1 MKLNSKLW
9 MLAVALATVGCQDDL
24 GNDPNGGTQGNGLEG
39 EKAKIAVAV
48 NTGITTRATYDNPTP
63 GEDGDGDEA
72 GTIEESRVN
81 DVTIF
86 LYDNDEAGSTTPST
100 DFEFKSSSNIIAA
113 GFATTDGQMD
123 AGTPEHS
130 FYKEVEVTIT
140 DPEVSWIGKKVGVIA
155 VTNLGQENSDK
166 LIDYVNKKGEKDEA
180 KGSRLADYLQDKY
193 KTEKGFVMSTHTIGG
208 GNSGLEE
215 STVTLKATQG
225 SEPAP
230 EVNVYVERL
239 AAKIRINEY
248 NGNNFVYTITHENML
263 VDNEPVSVKDVVL
276 LNDVAIVNQL
286 NSGSYLIKRVTDKVS
301 GDDLIMNATDATDA
315 ANDDYLYPE
324 LGSATEAATNFVIDP
339 WTRYKEE
346 IINNNQVDIFNG
358 SGAQLTY
365 ENRFHQPS
373 PINNYTQLWNTF
385 KAPSNLHSGSDF
397 SAEGSQQKDL
407 CYTMENT
414 TSIAAS
420 QNGYSTGAVFKATYL
435 PGAWGVAIDDD
446 TEIDPTKAE
455 AKGYGLEKSSC
466 ITEGQNGAADT
477 YTPTD
482 FYLYQGS
489 VFKDRAAIFAYV
501 LSKTVPNQLGQG
513 ESLSD
518 YYRWCNFSNPNVL
531 DETFNI
537 ADFKASHAATAS
549 DPFGY
554 IDYLNRQKEGT
565 PGNVILSFKG
575 FIGTAEA
582 NGNPNNVIL
591 NPESVTFYQNGVS
604 FYPYWIRHAN
614 NDNPNVMGIMEFG
627 IVRNNIYD
635 LTVQGINGYGYVT
648 PVPSTP
654 DENPD
659 LRINVVLYV
668 KDWTLRKNDNIYL

>member
-48 NTGITTRATYDNPTP
+48 NTGITTRANPTP
-63 GEDGDGDEA
+63 GEEGDGDEA

-86 LYDNDEAGSTTPST
+86 LYDNDEAGSSTPST

-140 DPEVSWIGKKVGVIA
+140 DPKVSWIGKKVGVIA
-155 VTNLGQENSDK
+155 VTNLGQKNSDK
-166 LIDYVNKKGEKDEA
+166 LIDYVYLDGAADEA
-180 KGSRLADYLQDKY
+180 KGSRLADYLQDEY

-208 GNSGLEE
+208 GNSGLVE

-248 NGNNFVYTITHENML
+248 NGNNFVYTISHDDML
-263 VDNEPVSVKDVVL
+263 VDSKPVEDVVL

-286 NSGSYLIKRVTDKVS
+286 NSDSYLIKRVTDKVS
-301 GDDLIMNATDATDA
+301 GKDLIMDAKDA

-339 WTRYKEE
+339 WTRYKKE
-346 IINNNQVDIFNG
+346 IIDNNQVDIFNG
-358 SGAQLTY
+358 SNVQLTY
-365 ENRFHQPS
+365 ANRFYQPS

-385 KAPSNLHSGSDF
+385 KTSTPLYNADAF
-397 SAEGSQQKDL
+397 IIDGSQQKDL

-435 PGAWGVAIDDD
+435 PGAWGVAIDDE
-446 TEIDPTKAE
+446 TTTDPKDPK
-455 AKGYGLEKSSC
+455 AKGYELRKSTC
-466 ITEGQNGAADT
+466 ITKGENGAADT

-489 VFKDRAAIFAYV
+489 VFQNREAIFAYV
-501 LSKTVPNQLGQG
+501 LSKTVPDQLETGKD
-513 ESLSD
+513 LSD

>member
-48 NTGITTRATYDNPTP
+48 NTGIATRAYENPIP
-63 GEDGDGDEA
+63 GEEGDGDEA

-86 LYDNDEAGSTTPST
+86 LYDNDEEGSSTPST

-166 LIDYVNKKGEKDEA
+166 LIDYVNQDGATDEA
-180 KGSRLADYLQDKY
+180 KGSRLADYLQDAY

-248 NGNNFVYTITHENML
+248 NGNNFVYTIKHDDMF
-263 VDNEPVSVKDVVL
+263 VDDNPVEDVVL

-286 NSGSYLIKRVTDKVS
+286 NSGSYMIKRVTKTYES
-301 GDDLIMNATDATDA
+301 GDLSDDSA
-315 ANDDYLYPE
+315 ASDDYLDKE
-324 LGSATEAATNFVIDP
+324 TGNATTLATNFVIDP
-339 WTRYKEE
+339 WTRYKKE
-346 IINNNQVDIFNG
+346 IINNNQVDIVNG
-358 SGAQLTY
+358 NNVQLTY
-365 ENRFHQPS
+365 ANRFYQTS

-385 KAPSNLHSGSDF
+385 QTSTSLHN
-397 SAEGSQQKDL
+397 AEAFTIDGSQRQDL

-435 PGAWGVAIDDD
+435 PGVWGVAVDDPD
-446 TEIDPTKAE
+446 ATDPKDSK
-455 AKGYGLEKSSC
+455 AKGYELQKSTC
-466 ITEGQNGAADT
+466 ITKGENGAADT
-477 YTPTD
+477 YTPAD
-482 FYLYQGS
+482 FYLYQGY
-489 VFKDRAAIFAYV
+489 VFQNREAIFAYI
-501 LSKTVPNQLGQG
+501 LSNTVPDQLEEGKK
-513 ESLSD
+513 LSD
-518 YYRWCNFSNPNVL
+518 YYRWCDFSNDKML
-531 DETFNI
+531 DADFSI
-537 ADFKASHAATAS
+537 ADFKTSHAASAN

-554 IDYLNRQKEGT
+554 IAYLNRQGDDVA
-565 PGNVILSFKG
+565 GNQIFSFKG
-575 FIGTAEA
+575 FIESAGAE
-582 NGNPNNVIL
+582 GNPNSVAL
-591 NPESVTFYQNGVS
+591 NPESVTYYQNGDS
-604 FYPYWIRHAN
+604 YYPYWIRHAN
-614 NDNPNVMGIMEFG
+614 NGNPNVMGIMEFG

-635 LTVQGINGYGYVT
+635 LTVEGINGYGFVT

>member
-48 NTGITTRATYDNPTP
+48 NTGITTRADNPTP
-63 GEDGDGDEA
+63 GEEGDGDEA

-86 LYDNDEAGSTTPST
+86 LYDNDEAGSSSPST

-140 DPEVSWIGKKVGVIA
+140 DPKVSWIGKKVGVIA
-155 VTNLGQENSDK
+155 VTNLGKADSDK
-166 LIDYVNKKGEKDEA
+166 LIAYVNQKGEKDEA
-180 KGSRLADYLQDKY
+180 KGSRLADYLQDDY
-193 KTEKGFVMSTHTIGG
+193 RTDAGFVMSTHTIGG
-208 GNSGLEE
+208 NGLEE

-239 AAKIRINEY
+239 AAKIRINEHE
-248 NGNNFVYTITHENML
+248 GNNFVYTVTHNLKLNGSTTTTE
-263 VDNEPVSVKDVVL
+263 VKDAVI

-286 NSGSYLIKRVTDKVS
+286 TSGSYMIKRVTPALAS
-301 GDDLIMNATDATDA
+301 GETDLDMTATSASSDNYLYRELGNATQ
-315 ANDDYLYPE
+315 
-324 LGSATEAATNFVIDP
+324 AATNFVIDP
-339 WTRYKEE
+339 WTRYK
-346 IINNNQVDIFNG
+346 IPMSGTNILYPTNANG
-358 SGAQLTY
+358 VSISYG
-365 ENRFHQPS
+365 NRFYSPE
-373 PINNYTQLWNTF
+373 PINNYAQLWNTF
-385 KAPSNLHSGSDF
+385 ASHSTLHSGSDF
-397 SAEGSQQKDL
+397 SAADNQRKDL

-414 TSIAAS
+414 TSVAAS
-420 QNGYSTGAVFKATYL
+420 QNGYSTGAVFKATYY
-435 PGAWGVAIDDD
+435 PGAWGVAVDDASMA
-446 TEIDPTKAE
+446 DPTVAG
-455 AKGYGLEKSSC
+455 AKGYNLVSRSYTTTSG
-466 ITEGQNGAADT
+466 EGENATTT
-477 YTPTD
+477 YTPAD
-482 FYLYQGS
+482 FYLYQGN
-489 VFKDRAAIFAYV
+489 VFQDRAAIFAYI
-501 LSKTVPNQLGQG
+501 LSNTVPSQLAAG

-518 YYRWCNFSNPNVL
+518 YYRYCDFAGETMDENFS
-531 DETFNI
+531 I
-537 ADFKASHAATAS
+537 ADFKASHAATAN

-554 IDYLNRQKEGT
+554 IAYLNR
-565 PGNVILSFKG
+565 LSDDTKASDVLTFSK
-575 FIGTAEA
+575 FLASPTSDS
-582 NGNPNNVIL
+582 NPHSVIL
-591 NPESVTFYQNGVS
+591 NPESVTYYQNGDS
-604 FYPYWIRHAN
+604 YYPFWIRHAN
-614 NDNPNVMGIMEFG
+614 NGNPNEMGVMEFG

-635 LTVQGINGYGYVT
+635 MTVAGINGYGFVT

-654 DENPD
+654 DENPE

>member
-48 NTGITTRATYDNPTP
+48 NTGITTRANPTP
-63 GEDGDGDEA
+63 GEEGDGDEA

-86 LYDNDEAGSTTPST
+86 LYDNNEGETVSSDYG
-100 DFEFKSSSNIIAA
+100 FKSTSNIVAA

-130 FYKEVEVTIT
+130 FYKEVEVTVT
-140 DPEVSWIGKKVGVIA
+140 DPNSTLIGKKVGVIA
-155 VTNLGQENSDK
+155 VTNLGQADSDK
-166 LIDYVNKKGEKDEA
+166 LIAYVNKDGEKDKA
-180 KGSRLADYLQDKY
+180 KGSRLADYLQDEY

-248 NGNNFVYTITHENML
+248 NGNNFVYTIEHDDML
-263 VDNEPVSVKDVVL
+263 VDNNPVEDVVL

-286 NSGSYLIKRVTDKVS
+286 NSDSYLIKRVTDKVS
-301 GDDLIMNATDATDA
+301 GKDLIMDAKDA

-339 WTRYKEE
+339 WTRYKKE
-346 IINNNQVDIFNG
+346 IIDNNQVDIFNG
-358 SGAQLTY
+358 SNVQLTY
-365 ENRFHQPS
+365 ANRFYQPS

-385 KAPSNLHSGSDF
+385 KTSTPLYNADAF
-397 SAEGSQQKDL
+397 IIDGSQQKDL

-435 PGAWGVAIDDD
+435 PGAWGEAIDND
-446 TEIDPTKAE
+446 TETDPAKAE
-455 AKGYGLEKSSC
+455 GKGYGLRKSTC
-466 ITEGQNGAADT
+466 ITEGQGGAADT

-482 FYLYQGS
+482 FYLYQDY
-489 VFKDRAAIFAYV
+489 VFQNREAIFAYV
-501 LSKTVPNQLGQG
+501 LSKTVPDKLNPD
-513 ESLSD
+513 EDLSD
-518 YYRWCNFSNPNVL
+518 YYRWCDFANDKVL
-531 DETFNI
+531 DADFDI

-554 IDYLNRQKEGT
+554 IDYLNRQSNET
-565 PGNVILSFKG
+565 AGNQILSFKG
-575 FIGTAEA
+575 FIGTAGA
-582 NGNPNNVIL
+582 DGNPNNVIL